1 MKAIKCL
8 ALKTILTCICMF
20 VLISCH
26 DDNRTNANITYD
38 TASGYTII
46 TDTISIKAQN
56 YIPAIRAM
64 RLSKTCRYRDGYMC
78 LFSFYN
84 YTSQT
89 TELGLGEGKIILFL
103 SKKGKEIVQIP
114 MPDDYKIWKSWYH
127 DIQVVRDTLYFLN
140 NDSKSVNYWA
150 EEAQEWHNADRIPSY
165 PPADEKFLVRSIDH
179 GEWGSY
185 AQFHERTTGMDY
197 LFASEMLNAFW
208 YDSAYYI
215 VEPYHIS
222 KVTDPHHGWKKDDSL
237 SYTKWYKVVPPAGI
251 VVNTRYNN
259 YIDYEFSDDHTHD
272 TIFCDQF
279 LRHGQLHYLIQDS
292 GETYIAKYKRA
303 KHSTIEKV
311 LSLGDIHIGTTNRN
325 RFDTTAELIRFKQ
338 DWQTDGLLDITDD
351 TIRLMYLSK
360 EYDTL
365 QHTGREA
372 FAEVIRFIQ
381 NNLGT
386 VTIDS
391 VRAFEHSIGG
401 QFEDLVFETNSK
413 GFVTE
418 GFSRK
423 MGFMHGSTKEEETKF
438 ERINCFNILDEH
450 DTFWIAYCYN
460 QQTLL
465 LTSAFAEI
473 SGTRLLNGD
482 ANEARLHYKQ
492 IDSILTRCLSVPP
505 VAEGKWIKDNIS
517 YELKKQNPLR
527 LYIHRCL

>member
-1 MKAIKCL
+1 MNAIKCL
-8 ALKTILTCICMF
+8 VLKTMQICICMF
-20 VLISCH
+20 ALISCH
-26 DDNRTNANITYD
+26 VSNPNNANITYD

-64 RLSKTCRYRDGYMC
+64 RLSKTYRYRYGYMC

-103 SKKGKEIVQIP
+103 SKKGKDFVPIP

-127 DIQVVRDTLYFLN
+127 DIRVVRDTLYFLN
-140 NDSKSVNYWA
+140 NDSKSVSYWA

-165 PPADEKFLVRSIDH
+165 PPSDDKFLVQPIYH

-222 KVTDPHHGWKKDDSL
+222 KVTDPHRGWKKDDSL

-251 VVNTRYNN
+251 VVKTRYNN
-259 YIDYEFSDDHTHD
+259 DMDYEFSDDHSHD
-272 TIFCDQF
+272 TIFSDQF
-279 LRHGQLHYLIQDS
+279 LRHGQLYYLVQDS
-292 GETYIAKYKRA
+292 GEKYIAKYKKA

-311 LSLGDIHIGTTNRN
+311 LSLGHIPIGTAIRD
-325 RFDTTAELIRFKQ
+325 RSDTIPAIIRFKQ
-338 DWQTDGLLDITDD
+338 DWQTDGLLDIADD

-365 QHTGREA
+365 QYTGREA
-372 FAEVIRFIQ
+372 FAKVISFIQ

-386 VTIDS
+386 ATIDS
-391 VRAFEHSIGG
+391 VRTFEHSIGG
-401 QFEDLVFETNSK
+401 QFEDLVFKTDSK

-423 MGFMHGSTKEEETKF
+423 MGFLHVETKEEATKY

-460 QQTLL
+460 QQTRL

-473 SGTRLLNGD
+473 SGTRLLNGN
-482 ANEARLHYKQ
+482 ANEARIHYGQ